1 MSDRQSIN
9 VRVDVDTWES
19 FQKFVVEKHGQK
31 YGNLGREV
39 GNALDEY
46 VDRDRATRIE
56 EKVDR
61 VLDRL
66 DDIDDSHTHK
76 HSETSEKVAT
86 IAERLADQSNSVMPA
101 DDVRRVIE
109 DVAGADPRT
118 IKKYQRQ
125 LKRHGE
131 AYEHPAE
138 TGANVWTLKRGRWV
152 EWAEKAVNNTPGL
165 EVHDVIEDYPL
176 DFDDYDR
183 AVTEVVTQ

>member
-1 MSDRQSIN
+1 MTEREPRT
-9 VRVDVDTWES
+9 VRIDPDVWEA
-19 FQKFVVEKHGQK
+19 FVSQVIEWEGQK
-31 YGNLGREV
+31 RGEIGRHAETALV
-39 GNALDEY
+39 EYIDNDRNA
-46 VDRDRATRIE
+46 RIE

-66 DDIDDSHTHK
+66 DDIDDTHTHK

-86 IAERLADQSNSVMPA
+86 IAHRLADQNNIVMPA

-118 IKKYQRQ
+118 IEKYQRQ

-131 AYEHPAE
+131 VYEHP
-138 TGANVWTLKRGRWV
+138 TDGNVWTLDRERWLG
-152 EWAEKAVNNTPGL
+152 WAEDAINNNPTL

-176 DFDDYDR
+176 DYDDYDR
-183 AVTEVVTQ
+183 AVTEVVA